1 MVVAIVQ
8 SCVNV
13 EVCCNKHQNPVHA
26 LIVHVLSSETNWF
39 STGTVL
45 ITYTTAVDQG
55 KIQTERE
62 VGVKVHKRSASC
74 VRHNSNVSDSKVD

>member
-1 MVVAIVQ
+1 MVVATVQ
-8 SCVNV
+8 SFVHV

-26 LIVHVLSSETNWF
+26 LPVHALSSETNWL

-45 ITYTTAVDQG
+45 RTYTTAVGQD

-74 VRHNSNVSDSKVD
+74 VRHNSSISGSKVA